1 MIKAIEEHPGF
12 LRISDASNESH
23 LVAASVIK
31 SVAGAGPNTSY
42 LTYRGGKAPIFI
54 REPIKTV
61 RSEIGR
67 AKILRRTCFTPEERQ
82 LELDFTEKETADQ
95 LPTESAAANTHQA
108 DEVRNA
114 GS

>member
-54 REPIKTV
+54 REPVKTV

-67 AKILRRTCFTPEERQ
+67 AKTLRRTRFTPEERQ
-82 LELDFTEKETADQ
+82 LELDFNKETADQ

-108 DEVRNA
+108 DEAHNA

>member
-54 REPIKTV
+54 REPVKTV

-67 AKILRRTCFTPEERQ
+67 AKTLRRTCFTPEERQ
-82 LELDFTEKETADQ
+82 LELDFNKETADQ

-108 DEVRNA
+108 DEARN
-114 GS
+114 GES